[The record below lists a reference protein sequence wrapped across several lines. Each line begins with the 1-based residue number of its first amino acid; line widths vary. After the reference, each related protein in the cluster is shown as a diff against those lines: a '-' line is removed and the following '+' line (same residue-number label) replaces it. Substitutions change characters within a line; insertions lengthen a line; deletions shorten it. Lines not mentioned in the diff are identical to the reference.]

1 MRKRVY
7 LETAYLLL
15 IAATFGAVMV
25 LGVFVAST
33 IFNSEQLF
41 ALAPLDHY
49 SEGVIMAEIFRKF
62 GYWCNAV
69 ALFIVLFEL
78 YEYKM
83 FRRDGIAMGAAFTS
97 VVTMVLFSAVYTPKI
112 LQMQEQGADATQSE
126 VFASLHFASEIDF
139 KILAAALVILFFR
152 RVMLLR
158 TVRAP
163 G

>member
-1 MRKRVY
+1 MKARLY

-25 LGVFVAST
+25 LGIFVAST
-33 IFNSEQLF
+33 IFNSELLF

-49 SEGVIMAEIFRKF
+49 GEGVLMAEIFRKF
-62 GYWCNAV
+62 AYWCYA
-69 ALFIVLFEL
+69 AAFAIVLFEL

-97 VVTMVLFSAVYTPKI
+97 VVTLLLFSAVYTPKI
-112 LQMQEQGADATQSE
+112 LQMQEEGAEATQSE
-126 VFASLHFASEIDF
+126 AFANIHLASEMDF
-139 KILAAALVILFFR
+139 KILAMALVVLFFR

-158 TVRAP
+158 TVKV
-163 G
+163 